1 MVALLRVL
9 AVCLWVHPLS
19 IFALTFHSVEGFKL
33 VREILLEVLP
43 TFDPHSYQIDG
54 VCKVLDKVDLVAV
67 TPTGSGKTGFL
78 FLSILVMIA
87 IAANPSLCKDA
98 SFPKDPAIIVVC
110 PTNSI
115 EQQMVSASKLNK
127 LPLFTLLRR
136 RTWRSLGLSR

>member
-1 MVALLRVL
+1 MAALLWVL
-9 AVCLWVHPLS
+9 AVCLWIHPLS
-19 IFALTFHSVEGFKL
+19 ILAFTFHSVEGFKL
-33 VREILLEVLP
+33 VCEILLDVLP

-87 IAANPSLCKDA
+87 IAANPSHCKDV
-98 SFPKDPAIIVVC
+98 SFPKDPAIIIVC

-115 EQQMVSASKLNK
+115 EQQMEESMAKLGIVA
-127 LPLFTLLRR
+127 LMIDADTVAAA
-136 RTWRSLGLSR
+136 